1 LLRICRNRSGRSIF
15 SAKAVPMRLFPTA
28 LCLLFLSPA
37 YSFSQDC
44 FKPVLEDFPS
54 RLKWWDSVSDCNE
67 CRSAGCSENAEGG
80 CTETRSDGCAL
91 TEPTCPLKG
100 ISLWE
105 GSLLDIGGSYRA
117 RYHHENNMRRAGL
130 TGQDDEFVLHQTR
143 LWLDGKLNDYLD
155 LRAEF
160 IDAASSGEDLQP
172 RASEVNR
179 TDLYQLYMDVLLADD
194 DGTLTARLGRQEMKY
209 GSARLIM
216 APVWANR
223 RRAHDGVRLLW
234 RDSDWDI
241 DAFWVRPIFRD
252 ANHFTS
258 FDATNHNQQLY
269 GIFSTYKDLHQAKLD
284 LYWLAFDIERG
295 VGADGARYDTIG
307 SRWYGETTEWLYEFE
322 GGFQFGANPDDSA
335 HEAGFVTLGVGKR
348 FNDACW
354 KPEVWLFYDWASGS
368 STTGNGF
375 HTYVQRAHYYLGNMD
390 LFGRRNLQDANLR
403 ITTKPTDKL
412 TFVVWYHYFALATQR
427 DVPYNLNMRPFSG
440 LQAGAAGSKDL
451 GHELD
456 FTLTYQLNEQTQLR
470 VGYAY
475 FWAGR
480 FYDTTPGVPTNANA
494 DFLYS
499 HFQYTF

>member
-1 LLRICRNRSGRSIF
+1 
-15 SAKAVPMRLFPTA
+15 MRLFPTA

-258 FDATNHNQQLY
+258 FDATNHNQQ
-269 GIFSTYKDLHQAKLD
+269 
-284 LYWLAFDIERG
+284 
-295 VGADGARYDTIG
+295 G
-307 SRWYGETTEWLYEFE
+307 S
-322 GGFQFGANPDDSA
+322 
-335 HEAGFVTLGVGKR
+335 
-348 FNDACW
+348 
-354 KPEVWLFYDWASGS
+354 ASGK
-368 STTGNGF
+368 T
-375 HTYVQRAHYYLGNMD
+375 R
-390 LFGRRNLQDANLR
+390 
-403 ITTKPTDKL
+403 
-412 TFVVWYHYFALATQR
+412 FVLA
-427 DVPYNLNMRPFSG
+427 
-440 LQAGAAGSKDL
+440 
-451 GHELD
+451 
-456 FTLTYQLNEQTQLR
+456 
-470 VGYAY
+470 
-475 FWAGR
+475 
-480 FYDTTPGVPTNANA
+480 GV
-494 DFLYS
+494 
-499 HFQYTF
+499 